1 MNSDELNNNLDQE
14 QQSIDDG
21 KLARIIKKI
30 IELENE
36 NVKTKELSEE
46 QIKKKIASIIEEE
59 VKCC

>member
-1 MNSDELNNNLDQE
+1 MNSDELNNNLEQE
-14 QQSIDDG
+14 QQSIDNV